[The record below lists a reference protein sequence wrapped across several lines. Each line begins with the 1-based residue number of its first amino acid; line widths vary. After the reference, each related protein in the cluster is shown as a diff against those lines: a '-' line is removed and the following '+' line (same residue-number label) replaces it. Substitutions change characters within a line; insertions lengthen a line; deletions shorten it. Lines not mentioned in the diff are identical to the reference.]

1 MANLSGQT
9 IQSTYPGL
17 LNLNTATT
25 GITSTPQA
33 ITDGLGNDT
42 GLNIATNYLAAPN
55 LLNYYSEFVP
65 DYGGV
70 GFGVGSATNPAN
82 SNNRLIYSA
91 FWDSGVNAYSALTY
105 NLQTLTTTND
115 TVTFSLYT
123 AQMVDGIGIAPKDLI
138 LSGVSMTTTGTTG
151 VKKTNLVSD
160 VSFSG
165 YSGGGYYI
173 YGYVITS
180 TAATPTIRFTTRNTT
195 VGSYSN
201 FDSMGFF
208 LTSAGTS
215 LVPASKTQLQVNA
228 GVLNTVQASYSKSDI
243 QNQWVATNAIN
254 WGFGLNT
261 VK

>member
-1 MANLSGQT
+1 
-9 IQSTYPGL
+9 
-17 LNLNTATT
+17 
-25 GITSTPQA
+25 
-33 ITDGLGNDT
+33 
-42 GLNIATNYLAAPN
+42 
-55 LLNYYSEFVP
+55 
-65 DYGGV
+65 
-70 GFGVGSATNPAN
+70 
-82 SNNRLIYSA
+82 
-91 FWDSGVNAYSALTY
+91 
-105 NLQTLTTTND
+105 
-115 TVTFSLYT
+115 
-123 AQMVDGIGIAPKDLI
+123 
-138 LSGVSMTTTGTTG
+138 
-151 VKKTNLVSD
+151 LVSD